1 MYVSRYALHISGNIQ
16 FSLQDLYFFYMW
28 KWYRNKSR
36 RKIMVRRWGRK
47 GISFLQHTKID
58 NNIQFLYYYYFFN
71 FLFLLLLLLSASAA
85 AGTADTHHHIFLIL
99 NFLFRFE
106 FFIRQRRK
114 KKKTEKIWKLKTQFM
129 RNLIF
134 TWTNWQKHCYNSDW
148 DVMYV
153 RGKTRKEWW
162 KCFSFSPFVF
172 FIFPIISV
180 EKKIKN
186 EMNLRKMYTST
197 RLAREHYT
205 DYTLRW

>member
-1 MYVSRYALHISGNIQ
+1 MPCLLYPICLSISSLNSTCLENVISLFTYSSPRKENKKMYVSRYALHISGNIQ

-36 RKIMVRRWGRK
+36 SKIMVRRWGRK

-114 KKKTEKIWKLKTQFM
+114 KKKNGKNMKIENAIHAKFDFYVNKLTKT
-129 RNLIF
+129 L
-134 TWTNWQKHCYNSDW
+134 
-148 DVMYV
+148 
-153 RGKTRKEWW
+153 
-162 KCFSFSPFVF
+162 
-172 FIFPIISV
+172 
-180 EKKIKN
+180 
-186 EMNLRKMYTST
+186 L
-197 RLAREHYT
+197 
-205 DYTLRW
+205 